1 MRKNSFSHIRKWL
14 LIYLVLVV
22 IGTTLI
28 YLLTYQEIS
37 ATLLSQGGPF
47 AANAG
52 QSADSWITALQVR
65 ILFLLTAGAAIVILS
80 GILWF
85 RLAGRRLIWPIRI
98 IQKSI
103 YRLSRGK
110 LNETVTLTAADEFGQ
125 IGSNIN
131 ELAANLQ
138 ELLLYVWKQTGQCLD
153 LLDEI
158 NINAQESGQN
168 PKTYAQL
175 SAEDC
180 RRLAEMT
187 YALKDLREMA
197 KAYVFY
203 DVQLAGEQTLAI
215 NDPGQIQPVMKA
227 CNE

>member
-1 MRKNSFSHIRKWL
+1 MRKNNFSHIRKWL
-14 LIYLVLVV
+14 LIYLGLVV

-47 AANAG
+47 AANVG
-52 QSADSWITALQVR
+52 QSSDSWITALQVR
-65 ILFLLTAGAAIVILS
+65 ILFLLTAGAAIVTLS
-80 GILWF
+80 GILWV
-85 RLAGRRLIWPIRI
+85 RLAERRLTGPIRI

-110 LNETVTLTAADEFGQ
+110 LNETVTFTAADEFGQ
-125 IGSNIN
+125 IGLHIN

-138 ELLLYVWKQTGQCLD
+138 ELLLHIWKQTGQCLD
-153 LLDEI
+153 LLNE
-158 NINAQESGQN
+158 INAQESEKN
-168 PKTYAQL
+168 PKTYSQL
-175 SAEDC
+175 SAEDF

-187 YALKDLREMA
+187 SALKDLREMA

-203 DVQLAGEQTLAI
+203 DVQLEGEQTLAI
-215 NDPGQIQPVMKA
+215 NDPGQIQPAMKA